1 MLMITTFDRDPFIKV
16 KQFAFIIKLFHS
28 TSITFIWFFFR
39 SLTFVLFLQKW
50 RPMTKG
56 IRMATHCTGIYVV
69 FIFFFFIILLC
80 WILKSDCFFRPKE
93 LQNKRITE
101 QPKTNQVCAVNCK
114 FFIMLEANVHCK
126 GHFSSRTVC

>member
-1 MLMITTFDRDPFIKV
+1 MIEIHSLRWNSLHSLSNFFIRLVSLLFDFFSDLSP
-16 KQFAFIIKLFHS
+16 LFCFYRNGVPWRRES
-28 TSITFIWFFFR
+28 E
-39 SLTFVLFLQKW
+39 W
-50 RPMTKG
+50 RPTARVYMS
-56 IRMATHCTGIYVV
+56 CS
-69 FIFFFFIILLC
+69 FFFFFIILLC

-126 GHFSSRTVC
+126 GHFSSRTLC